1 MRGRANDHARVRTS
15 ACRGS
20 GRSGG
25 VVAVRAGAGPS
36 ESPTGTGLALRDE
49 RGRDGS
55 QPLSSRPGII
65 RSRPSWAPDGSRLVA
80 EVVYSQEFGLWQF
93 DARRAAARNLTE
105 GESGL

>member
-1 MRGRANDHARVRTS
+1 MTTRGFGRALA
-15 ACRGS
+15 
-20 GRSGG
+20 
-25 VVAVRAGAGPS
+25 VVLA
-36 ESPTGTGLALRDE
+36 GLAAWWPSAPEPARASPPPEPDWLYVMNA
-49 RGRDGS
+49 DGTDL